1 MLALVTV
8 PSTRTDQELQQL
20 LTLERYPLSAK
31 YPARWVVDNRMGPN
45 PLWLAESLAEVMP
58 LQAGARVLDM
68 GCGTALT
75 SIFLAKEF
83 GVQVWA
89 TDLWVK
95 PTDNAARIAAHGL
108 QDQVFPIYAEA
119 HALPYA
125 EGFFDA
131 AVSYDAYHYFGTDD
145 LYIGYYSRFVKP
157 GGAIGFVVPGMST
170 ELATLPPPE
179 LADGWAWDFCAFHS
193 PAWWRR
199 TLENS
204 GLVTVE
210 HADMLA
216 HGHDDWL
223 LWVTATGAISHEPW
237 EHADEQAAM
246 LRKDTQRYLG
256 FTRVA
261 ARRKP
266 GNG

>member
-1 MLALVTV
+1 M
-8 PSTRTDQELQQL
+8 
-20 LTLERYPLSAK
+20 
-31 YPARWVVDNRMGPN
+31 
-45 PLWLAESLAEVMP
+45 
-58 LQAGARVLDM
+58 
-68 GCGTALT
+68 
-75 SIFLAKEF
+75 
-83 GVQVWA
+83 
-89 TDLWVK
+89 
-95 PTDNAARIAAHGL
+95 
-108 QDQVFPIYAEA
+108 FPIYAEA

-204 GLVTVE
+204 GQVTVE

-223 LWVTATGAISHEPW
+223 LWVTTAGSSHGW
-237 EHADEQAAM
+237 ERSNEQAAM

-256 FTRVA
+256 FTRVV